1 MKIQSVD
8 LPGIGKKYTIR
19 SAEGQVFVIIIHL
32 TGRREIYFMNDPD
45 DDEPVMTLDLN
56 DEEARKVG
64 AILLGADYQP
74 VSEDR
79 MELLMKTLLVEW
91 IKVKPGCAVANKNIK
106 EARVRTLTGA
116 TIIAIQRQDR
126 MIGSPDIQELL
137 LPGDVIMAVGKR
149 EQIKAL
155 ESMCKGQVG

>member
-32 TGRREIYFMNDPD
+32 TGRREIYFLNDPD
-45 DDEPVMTLDLN
+45 DDEPVVTLDLN

-91 IKVKPGCAVANKNIK
+91 IKVKPGCAV
-106 EARVRTLTGA
+106 
-116 TIIAIQRQDR
+116 
-126 MIGSPDIQELL
+126 
-137 LPGDVIMAVGKR
+137 
-149 EQIKAL
+149 
-155 ESMCKGQVG
+155 